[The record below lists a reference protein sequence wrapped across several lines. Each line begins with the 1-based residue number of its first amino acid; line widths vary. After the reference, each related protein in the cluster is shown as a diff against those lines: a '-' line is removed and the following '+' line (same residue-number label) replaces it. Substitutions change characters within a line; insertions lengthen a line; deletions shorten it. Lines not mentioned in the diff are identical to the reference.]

1 MSTKSRVPSAAR
13 RGRAPGGVHTKL
25 ADFSHTTLI
34 ALCCDDVVT
43 PDDGNLLVVDD
54 ELFLREAVATSLRFL
69 GFEVTAAENG
79 TDALRLAR
87 NRPFDLL
94 ILDVMLPDVDG
105 FEIVRRLR
113 RDGNQVPVI
122 FLTAKDTQDDKVTGL
137 TIGGDDYM
145 TKPFGLEELAAR
157 VRTVLRRTRPAAAEP
172 VLSFADLTLDQDTY
186 EVRRG
191 GRLIELSPTE
201 FRLLRYFMLNPGR
214 VLTRA
219 QLLDHVWDYDFGG
232 SSTVVSTYVTYLRR
246 KLASDGPEL
255 IHTQRAVGYCLR
267 LPRPGDEASPEEVR
281 PAGPASGDRREV
293 RAAGEAKGD
302 DKKVSAV
309 QASPDESQASSDE
322 S

>member
-1 MSTKSRVPSAAR
+1 MP
-13 RGRAPGGVHTKL
+13 
-25 ADFSHTTLI
+25 
-34 ALCCDDVVT
+34 
-43 PDDGNLLVVDD
+43 PDDGTLLVVDD
-54 ELFLREAVATSLRFL
+54 ELFLREAVAASLRFL

-94 ILDVMLPDVDG
+94 ILDVLLPDIDG

-113 RDGNQVPVI
+113 RDGNRVPVI
-122 FLTAKDTQDDKVTGL
+122 FLTARDTQDDKVTGL

-157 VRTVLRRTRPAAAEP
+157 VRTVLRRTRPVPVEP

-191 GRLIELSPTE
+191 GRRIDLSPTE

-232 SSTVVSTYVTYLRR
+232 SSTVVATYVAYLRR
-246 KLASDGPEL
+246 KLAVHGPSV
-255 IHTQRAVGYCLR
+255 IHTQRGVGYSLR
-267 LPRPGDEASPEEVR
+267 LPRPGEV
-281 PAGPASGDRREV
+281 A
-293 RAAGEAKGD
+293 GD
-302 DKKVSAV
+302 DEV
-309 QASPDESQASSDE
+309 
-322 S
+322 

>member
-1 MSTKSRVPSAAR
+1 M
-13 RGRAPGGVHTKL
+13 
-25 ADFSHTTLI
+25 
-34 ALCCDDVVT
+34 CCDGAVQ
-43 PDDGNLLVVDD
+43 PDDGTLLVVDD
-54 ELFLREAVATSLRFL
+54 ELFLREAVTASLRFL

-87 NRPFDLL
+87 NRRFDLL
-94 ILDVMLPDVDG
+94 ILDVMLPDIDG

-157 VRTVLRRTRPAAAEP
+157 VRTVLRRTRPAPAEP

-186 EVRRG
+186 EVRRA

-201 FRLLRYFMLNPGR
+201 FRLLRYLMLNPGR

-246 KLASDGPEL
+246 KLASGGPDL

-267 LPRPGDEASPEEVR
+267 LPRPSDPSHPV
-281 PAGPASGDRREV
+281 
-293 RAAGEAKGD
+293 GE
-302 DKKVSAV
+302 
-309 QASPDESQASSDE
+309 ASSDE

>member
-1 MSTKSRVPSAAR
+1 
-13 RGRAPGGVHTKL
+13 
-25 ADFSHTTLI
+25 
-34 ALCCDDVVT
+34 
-43 PDDGNLLVVDD
+43 VVDD
-54 ELFLREAVATSLRFL
+54 ELFLREAVAASLRFL
-69 GFEVTAAENG
+69 GFEVIAAEAG
-79 TDALRLAR
+79 LDALRLAR
-87 NRPFDLL
+87 NRTFDLL
-94 ILDVMLPDVDG
+94 ILDVLLPDIDG

-113 RDGNQVPVI
+113 RDGNRVPVI

-157 VRTVLRRTRPAAAEP
+157 VRTVLRRTRPVPVEP

-191 GRLIELSPTE
+191 GRRVELSPTE

-246 KLASDGPEL
+246 KLASDGPDL
-255 IHTQRAVGYCLR
+255 IHTQRAVGYSLR
-267 LPRPGDEASPEEVR
+267 LPHPNEPHPNEPYRSEPHPNEPHRSEPRDEAVPVL
-281 PAGPASGDRREV
+281 ASL
-293 RAAGEAKGD
+293 
-302 DKKVSAV
+302 
-309 QASPDESQASSDE
+309 DESQASSDE